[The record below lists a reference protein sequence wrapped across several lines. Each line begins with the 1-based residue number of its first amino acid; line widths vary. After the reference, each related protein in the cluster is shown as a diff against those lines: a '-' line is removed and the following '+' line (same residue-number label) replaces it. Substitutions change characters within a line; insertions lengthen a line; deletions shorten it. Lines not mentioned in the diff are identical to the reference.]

1 VIQAWLRDLES
12 LRALSQRYARAAD
25 ERDIDALRSLFH
37 PEAMVNGARGKQTIA
52 EWLEAMAG
60 PKAFPI
66 SMHVLAPPL
75 IDLAEG
81 AEAGT
86 MDTYAVVHQIG
97 DDSSMTL
104 GIRYLDDVVRHDGRW
119 VVKARTATTLWM
131 K

>member
-1 VIQAWLRDLES
+1 MIETWIRDLES
-12 LRALSQRYARAAD
+12 LRALTQKYARAAD
-25 ERDIDALRSLFH
+25 DRDIDALRDLFH
-37 PEAMVNGARGKQTIA
+37 PEAIVNGARGEQTIA

-60 PKAFPI
+60 PKPFPV
-66 SMHVLAPPL
+66 SMHDIGVPL
-75 IDLAEG
+75 IELVEG
-81 AEAGT
+81 AQSGS

-119 VVKARTATTLWM
+119 VVKARTALTLWM